1 MKPILYSL
9 GGAVGLILALAA
21 YEVGTIL
28 SAKRSNDLYRKAGA
42 LKGRISYPDMIEDD
56 GFITVHPELRA

>member
-9 GGAVGLILALAA
+9 GGAVGLVVALAA
-21 YEVGTIL
+21 YEVACIL
-28 SAKRSNDLYRKAGA
+28 AAKRSNDLYRES
-42 LKGRISYPDMIEDD
+42 LIEDD